1 MRGGCEER
9 DGNDRSAVR
18 ELLRTSSLSLAEG
31 LRVGLEA
38 EGIPA
43 RVTNANLGGLPP
55 TAITVAVVDDADYE
69 RGLLVLRQLQR
80 PALRLEPA
88 PAPHRLWHLVII
100 VMVGVV
106 LVLCAK
112 LF

>member
-1 MRGGCEER
+1 VTPRR
-9 DGNDRSAVR
+9 AVR
-18 ELLRTSSLSLAEG
+18 ELLRTSSVSLAEG

-43 RVTNANLGGLPP
+43 WVTNANLAGLPP
-55 TAITVAVVDDADYE
+55 AAITVSVVDDADYE

-80 PALRLEPA
+80 PALTLHPA
-88 PAPHRLWHLVII
+88 PTPHRLRRLVII
-100 VMVGVV
+100 LIVGVV
-106 LVLCAK
+106 LVLCAQ

>member
-1 MRGGCEER
+1 M
-9 DGNDRSAVR
+9 R
-18 ELLRTSSLSLAEG
+18 ELLRTSSLSLAES

-43 RVTNANLGGLPP
+43 WVTNANLGGLPP

-69 RGLLVLRQLQR
+69 RGLVVLRRLQR
-80 PALRLEPA
+80 PALTLDAA
-88 PAPHRLWHLVII
+88 PPPHRLLRVVII
-100 VMVGVV
+100 VIVGVV
-106 LVLCAK
+106 LVLWAK

>member
-1 MRGGCEER
+1 MTPRR
-9 DGNDRSAVR
+9 AVR
-18 ELLRTSSLSLAEG
+18 ELLRTSSVSLAEG

-43 RVTNANLGGLPP
+43 WVTNANLAGLPP
-55 TAITVAVVDDADYE
+55 AAITVAVVDDADYE

-80 PALRLEPA
+80 PALTLHAAPTPRRL
-88 PAPHRLWHLVII
+88 RRLVIMLI
-100 VMVGVV
+100 VGVV
-106 LVLCAK
+106 LVLCAQ